1 MKTVKLLSLLSVLE
15 EGILGVDR
23 LPSFR
28 HQLTTSSNR
37 DLALLAR
44 SLTETLSHIY
54 YILHA
59 PLKPGLEL
67 FFHTSYCRTRY
78 AHILA

>member
-15 EGILGVDR
+15 EGMLGVDR

-54 YILHA
+54 DILH
-59 PLKPGLEL
+59 
-67 FFHTSYCRTRY
+67 
-78 AHILA
+78 